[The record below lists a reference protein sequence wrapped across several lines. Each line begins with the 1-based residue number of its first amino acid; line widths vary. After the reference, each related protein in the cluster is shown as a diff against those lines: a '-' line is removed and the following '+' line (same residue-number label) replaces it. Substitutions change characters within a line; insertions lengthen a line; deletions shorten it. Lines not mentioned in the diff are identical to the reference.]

1 MSRITINIYK
11 DYSLDHT
18 YEVHSI
24 LFLLREIPN
33 TSLQR
38 YSRLPTPYSLL
49 PTPYSLLPIPI
60 KPGRGTS
67 PN

>member
-1 MSRITINIYK
+1 MYEITINIYK
-11 DYSLDHT
+11 YYSLDHT

-24 LFLLREIPN
+24 LFLLRETPN
-33 TSLQR
+33 TALQR
-38 YSRLPTPYSLL
+38 
-49 PTPYSLLPIPI
+49 YSLLPIPI